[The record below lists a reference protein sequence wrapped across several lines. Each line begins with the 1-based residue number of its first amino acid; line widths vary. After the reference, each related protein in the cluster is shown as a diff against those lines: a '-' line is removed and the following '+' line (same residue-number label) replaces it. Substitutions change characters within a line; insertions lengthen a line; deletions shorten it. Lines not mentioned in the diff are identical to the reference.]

1 MFFLWLGLWLLHV
14 WVFWRLISFDSCGK
28 LPWGQPLFLFLRR
41 LPFFFSPVQPCRPF
55 VRAECIH
62 SRLQMLTMRNMTYIY
77 FLGET
82 ILRIRN
88 NCRENCSQFWQVGGG
103 GGGTTYIK
111 EGPLW
116 SLASTTTSSRR
127 RRRRRRRWHERE
139 ADRIQHLS
147 QRWDG
152 VDPLQVVQWLSRT

>member
-14 WVFWRLISFDSCGK
+14 WVFWRLISFDSCGQ

-88 NCRENCSQFWQVGGG
+88 NCRENCSQFWWVGGEGRQHTLKRDCCDPWPPQQRPQGGG
-103 GGGTTYIK
+103 GGGEEDDMNEKQTGFSIWAK
-111 EGPLW
+111 
-116 SLASTTTSSRR
+116 
-127 RRRRRRRWHERE
+127 
-139 ADRIQHLS
+139 
-147 QRWDG
+147 DG
-152 VDPLQVVQWLSRT
+152 TE

>member
-14 WVFWRLISFDSCGK
+14 WVFWRLISFDSCGQ

-103 GGGTTYIK
+103 VGEQHTLKRDRCDPWPPQQRPQGGGGGEEEDMNEKQTGFSIWAK
-111 EGPLW
+111 
-116 SLASTTTSSRR
+116 
-127 RRRRRRRWHERE
+127 
-139 ADRIQHLS
+139 
-147 QRWDG
+147 DG
-152 VDPLQVVQWLSRT
+152 TE